1 MTVKSKLNNHERR
14 IRRLANKKSNGGT
27 GTGPTGDT
35 GATGATGEGV
45 PAGGTT
51 GQVLEKIDGTDYN
64 TQWATPAVTDY
75 QEGTWTV
82 VLSDAATGGNVASYS
97 GRKGS
102 YTRVGNMVTVWGE
115 MGNINTTGMTAGN
128 ILYIQGLPFT
138 PSEDGHGTVRVNLF
152 TLANTGCV
160 LIEAT
165 EAVDYLI
172 LKELKTNT
180 NAYTMLVSD
189 VFSASADIFF
199 TITYEAD

>member
-27 GTGPTGDT
+27 GT

-75 QEGTWTV
+75 QESTWTV
-82 VLSDAATGGNVASYS
+82 VLSDAATGGNVATYT

-115 MGNINTTGMTAGN
+115 MGNINTTGMTGGN
-128 ILYIQGLPFT
+128 TLYIQGLPFT
-138 PSEDGHGTVRVNLF
+138 PSEDGHGTARVNFF

-160 LIEAT
+160 VLEAT
-165 EAVDYLI
+165 EAADYLI
-172 LKELKTNT
+172 LKELRTNT

-189 VFSASADIFF
+189 IFSASADIFF